1 MSEYQYYEFLAMDRP
16 LDAREMAEL
25 RAISTRADITP
36 THFSNEYSFGDL
48 KADPSKLLERY
59 FDVHV
64 YVANWG
70 TRRLA
75 MRLPLD
81 AAAPDDLAT
90 YCVGEGVRVQGAGNH
105 TIIDLWS
112 ETEDYEGWVDG
123 RGWMGSM
130 AGVRAELMRGDQRPL
145 YLAWLLGLGSG
156 ELDDDD
162 EEPPVPPGLGKLPAS
177 LASLI
182 EFLRIDEHLVAA
194 AAEGSAGEQPE
205 PGGMVKWI
213 AQLRPEDKD
222 ALLLRV
228 AQGEHAHVAAALVR
242 RFRKEM
248 LEEGN
253 APAPE
258 RRTVAALL
266 ARADELRDAAHRR
279 QARAGAEAQ
288 RKREAAAAAAKAKR
302 LDALAARKPAAWRD
316 VRQLV
321 DSKKPKSYDE
331 AVRILGDLRDLAE
344 RENDEMGFRGRLHTL
359 RDDHARKP
367 SFLARLD
374 KAKLR

>member
-16 LDAREMAEL
+16 LDEREMGEL
-25 RAISTRADITP
+25 RGISTRADITP
-36 THFSNEYSFGDL
+36 THFSNEYSYGDL
-48 KADPSKLLERY
+48 KADPAKLLERY

-70 TRRLA
+70 TRRLGV
-75 MRLPLD
+75 RLPRD
-81 AAAPDDLAT
+81 VAAADDLAL
-90 YCVGEGVRVQGAGNH
+90 YCLGEGVNVRQAGEH
-105 TIIDLWS
+105 TILDLWS

-123 RGWMGSM
+123 RGWMGSL

-145 YLAWLLGLGSG
+145 YLAWLLGLDNG

-177 LASLI
+177 LASMV

-194 AAEGSAGEQPE
+194 AAEASAAEQPE
-205 PGGMVKWI
+205 PEGLAQWI
-213 AQLRPEDKD
+213 AGLPPQEKD

-228 AQGEHAHVAAALVR
+228 AQGERAHVAAALAR

-248 LEEGN
+248 QQEGA
-253 APAPE
+253 APAPQ
-258 RRTVAALL
+258 RRSVAELL
-266 ARADELRDAAHRR
+266 ARADELREAELRR
-279 QARAGAEAQ
+279 QAQAAAEDRRQ
-288 RKREAAAAAAKAKR
+288 REAAAAAAKAKR
-302 LDALAARKPAAWRD
+302 LDALAARKPAAWQD

-331 AVRILGDLRDLAE
+331 AVKILADLRELAE
-344 RENDEMGFRGRLHTL
+344 RENDEMDFRRRLHDL

-367 SFLARLD
+367 SFVARLD

>member
-1 MSEYQYYEFLAMDRP
+1 MSEYQYYEFLAMDRQ

-25 RAISTRADITP
+25 RGISTRADITP
-36 THFSNEYSFGDL
+36 THFSNEYSYGDL
-48 KADPSKLLERY
+48 KTDPAKLLERY

-90 YCVGEGVRVQGAGNH
+90 YCVGEGVRVQGAGKH
-105 TIIDLWS
+105 TIIDLWI

-123 RGWMGSM
+123 RGWMGSL

-145 YLAWLLGLGSG
+145 YLVWLLGLDGG
-156 ELDDDD
+156 QLDDDD

-194 AAEGSAGEQPE
+194 AAERSAGEQPE
-205 PGGMVKWI
+205 PGGMAKWI
-213 AQLRPEDKD
+213 ARLPQNEKD
-222 ALLLRV
+222 GLLVRV

-242 RFRKEM
+242 RFRTEIR
-248 LEEGN
+248 EDGG
-253 APAPE
+253 APTAG
-258 RRTVAALL
+258 RRTVSELL
-266 ARADELRDAAHRR
+266 ARADELREAEARR
-279 QARAGAEAQ
+279 QARAAAAAR
-288 RKREAAAAAAKAKR
+288 RKREKAAAAAKAKR

-344 RENDEMGFRGRLHTL
+344 RENDEMDFRGRFHDL
-359 RDDHARKP
+359 RDEHARKP